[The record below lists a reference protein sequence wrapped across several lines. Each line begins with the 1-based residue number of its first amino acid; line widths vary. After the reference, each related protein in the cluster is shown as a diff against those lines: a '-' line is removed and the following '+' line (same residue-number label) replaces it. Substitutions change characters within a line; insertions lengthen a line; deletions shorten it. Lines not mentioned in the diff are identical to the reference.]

1 MLGNPRFVLASSDVQ
16 HTRCLLTAA
25 EGWPE
30 LPAVVEA
37 RLRSALRV
45 IAHSD
50 LVIIGGGPL
59 MEDSTAMA
67 GWLRKV
73 RLAKFVRKPVVVY
86 GCGVGPFHSAEAARD
101 IVRICEQASL
111 VILRDDPSAALLT
124 QAGYS
129 GKAHIAA
136 DPSIAYL
143 EKRLGEPART
153 MPDHSGPPRIGVSLR
168 PWHGAYA
175 DTSGNAPGGRRIE
188 ARLAAAISQ
197 WCLHV
202 QKRCGAEIVFYCFK
216 HSLQEDDAE
225 LALAISEGL
234 RGGASFTLRDKVT
247 DPAALA
253 REIGG
258 LDAFLGTRFHSVVF
272 ATSRI
277 VPTLAIDYDMKG
289 GKCAAHMARLGQSA
303 HCLSLSDLS
312 AERLISAWDRLWT
325 ERARVRS
332 QLADCRAD
340 LVSLANSNAQ
350 LTADLWTSLREK
362 SRAGETPRRA
372 QGVRAHGEQL

>member
-1 MLGNPRFVLASSDVQ
+1 MKGHRSTNRRGQVLTFGWYGSEHPGDIAILGDLIWRLGPLLGNPRFVLASSDVQ

-143 EKRLGEPART
+143 EKRLGEPA
-153 MPDHSGPPRIGVSLR
+153 
-168 PWHGAYA
+168 
-175 DTSGNAPGGRRIE
+175 
-188 ARLAAAISQ
+188 
-197 WCLHV
+197 
-202 QKRCGAEIVFYCFK
+202 
-216 HSLQEDDAE
+216 
-225 LALAISEGL
+225 
-234 RGGASFTLRDKVT
+234 
-247 DPAALA
+247 
-253 REIGG
+253 
-258 LDAFLGTRFHSVVF
+258 
-272 ATSRI
+272 
-277 VPTLAIDYDMKG
+277 
-289 GKCAAHMARLGQSA
+289 
-303 HCLSLSDLS
+303 
-312 AERLISAWDRLWT
+312 
-325 ERARVRS
+325 
-332 QLADCRAD
+332 
-340 LVSLANSNAQ
+340 
-350 LTADLWTSLREK
+350 
-362 SRAGETPRRA
+362 
-372 QGVRAHGEQL
+372 